1 MNHNGLFRIG
11 EVSKLFHVSISILR
25 HYDKIGLL
33 KPEYTDPDTGYRYY
47 STRQFECLNTIRY
60 LRALDMPLEKIS
72 GFLQNRNIDSIHSL
86 LIEQQREVKRR
97 RQELGLIEHK
107 IEKRLQQLEDALSS
121 QLDVITLIRNPA
133 RRLTAI
139 RRELSPSNYL
149 DLEYSIRELEQSE
162 ENSVT
167 FLGKVGLGI
176 SEKNLNHHRYRPY
189 DIVFILLDEEDQ
201 FNGKTIFL
209 PEETCLSIRFQ
220 GGHERAPEYYEK
232 LMSYIEQNHYSVT
245 GFSKEITMIDYGL
258 TDDVTRF
265 VTEIQIPISS
275 IFEPHQK

>member
-72 GFLQNRNIDSIHSL
+72 GFLQNRNIDSIHNL

-97 RQELGLIEHK
+97 RQELALIEHK

-121 QLDVITLIRNPA
+121 QLDVIKLIRNPA

>member
-1 MNHNGLFRIG
+1 MNHSGLFRIG

-33 KPEYTDPDTGYRYY
+33 KPEYTDPDT
-47 STRQFECLNTIRY
+47 
-60 LRALDMPLEKIS
+60 
-72 GFLQNRNIDSIHSL
+72 
-86 LIEQQREVKRR
+86 
-97 RQELGLIEHK
+97 
-107 IEKRLQQLEDALSS
+107 
-121 QLDVITLIRNPA
+121 ITLICNPP
-133 RRLTAI
+133 RRLTSI
-139 RRELSPSNYL
+139 RKELSPSNYL

-176 SEKNLNHHRYRPY
+176 SAKNLIHHRYRPY

-201 FNGKTIFL
+201 FKGKTVFL

-220 GGHERAPEYYEK
+220 GGHEMAPEYYEK
-232 LMSYIEQNHYSVT
+232 LMSYIEKNNYPIT

-275 IFEPHQK
+275 IPELQDK

>member
-72 GFLQNRNIDSIHSL
+72 GFLQNRNIDSIHNL
-86 LIEQQREVKRR
+86 LIEQQREVKRQ
-97 RQELGLIEHK
+97 RQELALIEHK

-121 QLDVITLIRNPA
+121 QLDVIKLIRNPA

-176 SEKNLNHHRYRPY
+176 SAKNLNHHRYRPY

>member
-72 GFLQNRNIDSIHSL
+72 GFLQNRNIDSIHNL

-97 RQELGLIEHK
+97 RQELALIEHK

-121 QLDVITLIRNPA
+121 QLDVIKLIRNPA

-176 SEKNLNHHRYRPY
+176 SAKNLNHHRYRPY

>member
-97 RQELGLIEHK
+97 RQELALIEHK

>member
-1 MNHNGLFRIG
+1 MNHSGLFRIG

-33 KPEYTDPDTGYRYY
+33 KPEYTDPDT
-47 STRQFECLNTIRY
+47 
-60 LRALDMPLEKIS
+60 
-72 GFLQNRNIDSIHSL
+72 
-86 LIEQQREVKRR
+86 
-97 RQELGLIEHK
+97 
-107 IEKRLQQLEDALSS
+107 
-121 QLDVITLIRNPA
+121 ITLICNPP
-133 RRLTAI
+133 RRLTSI

-176 SEKNLNHHRYRPY
+176 SAKNLIHHRYRPY
-189 DIVFILLDEEDQ
+189 DIVFIFLDEEDQ
-201 FNGKTIFL
+201 FKGKTVFL

-232 LMSYIEQNHYSVT
+232 LMSYIEKNNYPIT

-265 VTEIQIPISS
+265 VTEIQIPKTNRFILFLHKVKQFIICHFILRL
-275 IFEPHQK
+275 IFI

>member
-72 GFLQNRNIDSIHSL
+72 GFLQNRNIDSIHNL

-97 RQELGLIEHK
+97 RQELALIEHK

-121 QLDVITLIRNPA
+121 QLDVIKLIRNPA

-176 SEKNLNHHRYRPY
+176 SAKNLNHHRYRPY

-220 GGHERAPEYYEK
+220 GGHERAPEY
-232 LMSYIEQNHYSVT
+232 M
-245 GFSKEITMIDYGL
+245 
-258 TDDVTRF
+258 
-265 VTEIQIPISS
+265 
-275 IFEPHQK
+275 

>member
-1 MNHNGLFRIG
+1 MNHSGLFRIG

-60 LRALDMPLEKIS
+60 LRALDTPLEKIS
-72 GFLQNRNIDSIHSL
+72 VFLQNRNIDSIHNL

-97 RQELGLIEHK
+97 RQELALIEHK

-121 QLDVITLIRNPA
+121 LLDVITLIRNPA

-232 LMSYIEQNHYSVT
+232 LMSYIEQNNYSVT

>member
-72 GFLQNRNIDSIHSL
+72 GFLQNRNIDSIHNL

-97 RQELGLIEHK
+97 RQELALIEHK

>member
-1 MNHNGLFRIG
+1 MNHNGLVRIG

-97 RQELGLIEHK
+97 RQELALIEHK

>member
-1 MNHNGLFRIG
+1 MNHSGLFRIG

-33 KPEYTDPDTGYRYY
+33 KPEYTDPDT
-47 STRQFECLNTIRY
+47 
-60 LRALDMPLEKIS
+60 
-72 GFLQNRNIDSIHSL
+72 
-86 LIEQQREVKRR
+86 
-97 RQELGLIEHK
+97 
-107 IEKRLQQLEDALSS
+107 
-121 QLDVITLIRNPA
+121 ITLICNPP
-133 RRLTAI
+133 RRLTSI
-139 RRELSPSNYL
+139 CRELSPSNYL

-176 SEKNLNHHRYRPY
+176 SAKNLIHHRYRPY
-189 DIVFILLDEEDQ
+189 DIVFIFLDEEDQ
-201 FNGKTIFL
+201 FKGKTVFL

-232 LMSYIEQNHYSVT
+232 LMSYIEKNNYPIT

-275 IFEPHQK
+275 IPELQDK

>member
-97 RQELGLIEHK
+97 RQELALIEHK

-121 QLDVITLIRNPA
+121 QLDVIKLIRNPA

>member
-72 GFLQNRNIDSIHSL
+72 GFLQNRNIDSIHNL

-97 RQELGLIEHK
+97 RQELALIEHK

-121 QLDVITLIRNPA
+121 QLDVIKLIRNPA

-176 SEKNLNHHRYRPY
+176 SAKNLNHHRYRPY

-275 IFEPHQK
+275 IIEPHQK

>member
-97 RQELGLIEHK
+97 RQELALIEHT

>member
-97 RQELGLIEHK
+97 RQELALIEHK

-121 QLDVITLIRNPA
+121 QLDVITLIRNSA

>member
-97 RQELGLIEHK
+97 RQELALIEHK

-121 QLDVITLIRNPA
+121 QLDVIKLIRNPA

-176 SEKNLNHHRYRPY
+176 SAKNLNHHRYRPY

>member
-72 GFLQNRNIDSIHSL
+72 GFLQNRNIDSIHNL

-176 SEKNLNHHRYRPY
+176 SAKNLNHHRYRPY

>member
-1 MNHNGLFRIG
+1 MNHSGLFRIG

-72 GFLQNRNIDSIHSL
+72 GFLQNRNIDSIHNL

-97 RQELGLIEHK
+97 RQELALIEHK

-121 QLDVITLIRNPA
+121 QLDVIKLIRNPA

-176 SEKNLNHHRYRPY
+176 SAKNLIHHRYRPY

>member
-11 EVSKLFHVSISILR
+11 EVSKLFHVSISILL

-97 RQELGLIEHK
+97 RQELALIEHK

-201 FNGKTIFL
+201 FKGKTVFL

-220 GGHERAPEYYEK
+220 GGHEMAPEYYEK
-232 LMSYIEQNHYSVT
+232 LMSYIEKNNYPIT

-275 IFEPHQK
+275 IPELQDK

>member
-86 LIEQQREVKRR
+86 LIEQQHEVKRR
-97 RQELGLIEHK
+97 RQELALIEHK

-258 TDDVTRF
+258 TDVVTRF

>member
-72 GFLQNRNIDSIHSL
+72 GFLQNRNIDSIHNL
-86 LIEQQREVKRR
+86 LIEQQREVKRQ
-97 RQELGLIEHK
+97 RQELALIEHK

-121 QLDVITLIRNPA
+121 QLDVIKLIRNPA

-275 IFEPHQK
+275 IFEPPQK

>member
-72 GFLQNRNIDSIHSL
+72 GFLQNRNIDSIHNL

-97 RQELGLIEHK
+97 RQELALIEHK

-176 SEKNLNHHRYRPY
+176 SAKNLNHHRYRPY

>member
-97 RQELGLIEHK
+97 RQELALIEHK

-139 RRELSPSNYL
+139 RRKLSPSNYL